1 MGAEAVAAHCSPA
14 QTLQAKTE
22 RTVRTVT
29 GPVMLREKSRQRPG
43 VAGRAGR
50 AHRSLGDLQD
60 LVRGRTG
67 GAQHRSR
74 KSEGKD
80 YKIVRREYI
89 Y

>member
-1 MGAEAVAAHCSPA
+1 M
-14 QTLQAKTE
+14 KTVK
-22 RTVRTVT
+22 TVKTVT
-29 GPVMLREKSRQRPG
+29 APVMLREKSRQCPG
-43 VAGRAGR
+43 VAGR

-67 GAQHRSR
+67 GAQTRSR